1 MSVGDVKR
9 IDTGKSVDG
18 RPVVG
23 DAPNGMTD
31 IAGANEF
38 KYWWPNR
45 CICDG
50 LAGSFVALECKQ
62 DQSSLG
68 TERDHMRRS
77 VGNLVG
83 TRSLVFLYRTV
94 FVFGDRTA
102 RNHAGLRV
110 SVGLKPVD
118 IDRWISVANEIAA
131 CDKLFQVA
139 FGGRKSLSG
148 IRFDRSVKIGLGPRY
163 AEKTLRVCLHKV
175 ASLCLISDVIRK
187 TSDILGVRTVRMQ
200 CLKRLDKNHLLSSP
214 CPIDIRS
221 VDRRCCGSRRLF

>member
-45 CICDG
+45 CICDC

-102 RNHAGLRV
+102 RDHPGLRMRV
-110 SVGLKPVD
+110 RFESIY
-118 IDRWISVANEIAA
+118 IDRSIRISDKIPA
-131 CDKLFQVA
+131 CDQIFQIA
-139 FGGRKSLSG
+139 LGGRESLSG

-163 AEKTLRVCLHKV
+163 AEKTLRVCLHKI
-175 ASLCLISDVIRK
+175 ARLRLISDVIRK